1 MIISAKIRIISETNK
16 KKHEN
21 FLRARMWTLNYNNKD
36 WLSASAKGEDDD
48 LTGGAE
54 AEGDKAAEACGDE
67 EGLGAFGVPV
77 VELFAQ

>member
-1 MIISAKIRIISETNK
+1 
-16 KKHEN
+16 
-21 FLRARMWTLNYNNKD
+21 MWTLNYNKD
-36 WLSASAKGEDDD
+36 WLSASAEGEDDD

-54 AEGDKAAEACGDE
+54 AEGDKATEACGDE